1 MEQEYFARGRFGEI
15 MRTEDGKVLKL
26 FFPEYPKEKAEAE
39 FRNAKI
45 AYELGCTPIK
55 VYEMVERD
63 GRYGFTMDYCPG
75 VSGNDMAFKKPSY
88 ILRGGKDLAAQH
100 ALVHSK
106 KCHELR
112 DIRTY
117 VCGVLDNCPHM
128 DFLTADEKERAKKYI
143 MSLPEEDT
151 VLHLD
156 LHTGNMMVDADGTVR
171 IIDWTEASRG
181 NRAVEI
187 ALMRFFFTEAELFA
201 EATALQNWVFARLR
215 TIVGKPFF
223 KEYRR
228 LMPYED
234 EEVEKYAL
242 IAYLYRREWDLV
254 TEREKL
260 SNHIK
265 RCIEERCR

>member
-1 MEQEYFARGRFGEI
+1 
-15 MRTEDGKVLKL
+15 
-26 FFPEYPKEKAEAE
+26 
-39 FRNAKI
+39 
-45 AYELGCTPIK
+45 
-55 VYEMVERD
+55 
-63 GRYGFTMDYCPG
+63 
-75 VSGNDMAFKKPSY
+75 
-88 ILRGGKDLAAQH
+88 
-100 ALVHSK
+100 
-106 KCHELR
+106 
-112 DIRTY
+112 
-117 VCGVLDNCPHM
+117 
-128 DFLTADEKERAKKYI
+128 
-143 MSLPEEDT
+143 
-151 VLHLD
+151 
-156 LHTGNMMVDADGTVR
+156 
-171 IIDWTEASRG
+171 
-181 NRAVEI
+181 
-187 ALMRFFFTEAELFA
+187 MRFFFTEAELFA